1 MLIIIEGIDQ
11 SGKTT
16 FAKKLCEV
24 VKDSVYYHLPNYE
37 LESGKYIQKVLN
49 GEISHTPKELQML
62 YKTNRLETLE
72 LIKIDLQNHKN
83 VICDRYAYSNYIY
96 SLALKLD
103 IDFCMEMKKDRIKP
117 DLKIFM
123 DCPFDVAQ
131 SRRKLKSDNDIYEED
146 KLQKC
151 VYECYTG
158 FIHRRLHK
166 WLILDHESSIEYN
179 IKKTLIVINDCWC

>member
-1 MLIIIEGIDQ
+1 MLIVIEGIDQ

-24 VKDSVYYHLPNYE
+24 IKDSVYYHLPNYE

-49 GEISHTPKELQML
+49 GEISQTPKELQML

-72 LIKIDLQNHKN
+72 LIKADLENHKT

-103 IDFCMEMKKDRIKP
+103 IEFCKEMKRDRIKP

-123 DCPFDVAQ
+123 KCPFHVAQ
-131 SRRKLKSDNDIYEED
+131 SRRKLKSDIDIYEED
-146 KLQKC
+146 DLQQQ
-151 VYECYTG
+151 VYVYYTE
-158 FIHRRLHK
+158 FICQRLHK
-166 WLILDHESSIEYN
+166 WLILDNESSIECN
-179 IKKTLIVINDCWC
+179 IKKTLMMMNDCWC